1 MHKYIEQCKGK
12 DLTKV
17 TKSFIPHSST
27 TVFHST
33 KYDGNYI
40 QVHVDN
46 VKKEVSFFTS
56 GGKEF
61 YVHNYAMDFLHLV
74 NLLGLDNLILE
85 TEWIGNTPGLLGDRE
100 KSQGII
106 TTWRTEFNKRL
117 ISRPLKEGKFVVFDV
132 ITSGAFMSATDNSNN
147 RLNILKEL
155 KRLNSMLSCIIVLEH
170 TQMTYAEARHCTKQL
185 VKQGYE
191 GGYIKLPTH
200 KHHTG
205 KRVNDAIKDKPRP
218 TFDLLC
224 IGTVGGNGKYAG
236 EVGSL
241 ILKDSKGRTVAAG
254 SGLNDMDRVKNP
266 KYFVGKV
273 FEIEAE
279 RVNNST
285 YIQPVIKCERADKS
299 EKDID

>member
-12 DLTKV
+12 DLTKLP
-17 TKSFIPHSST
+17 KSFIPNSST
-27 TVFHST
+27 MVFHST

-40 QVHVDN
+40 QVHIN
-46 VKKEVSFFTS
+46 VADKEVSFFTS

-61 YVHNYAMDFLHLV
+61 YVHSYAVDFLHLAEACGYT
-74 NLLGLDNLILE
+74 NEFILE

-106 TTWRTEFNKRL
+106 TTWRTEFSKRQV
-117 ISRPLKEGKFVVFDV
+117 SRPLKGGKFIVFD
-132 ITSGAFMSATDNSNN
+132 IISKQPFFN
-147 RLNILKEL
+147 RLKLLQEL
-155 KRLNSMLSCIIVLEH
+155 LNANKFDNCIIVVEH
-170 TQMTYAEARHCTKQL
+170 NEMTYAEARHCTKQL

-191 GGYIKLPTH
+191 GGYIKFPMHTQE
-200 KHHTG
+200 TG
-205 KRVNDAIKDKPRP
+205 KRVNNAIKDKPRP

-224 IGTVGGNGKYAG
+224 IGTTEGNGKYAG
-236 EVGSL
+236 EIGSL
-241 ILKDSKGRTVAAG
+241 ILKDSKGRTVSAG
-254 SGLNDMDRVKNP
+254 SGLNDSDRIKNP
-266 KYFVGKV
+266 SYFIGKV

-279 RVNNST
+279 RVNNTT

>member
-132 ITSGAFMSATDNSNN
+132 ITSGAFMSDNSNN
-147 RLNILKEL
+147 RLNILNEL

-170 TQMTYAEARHCTKQL
+170 TQMTYAEARH
-185 VKQGYE
+185 
-191 GGYIKLPTH
+191 
-200 KHHTG
+200 
-205 KRVNDAIKDKPRP
+205 
-218 TFDLLC
+218 
-224 IGTVGGNGKYAG
+224 
-236 EVGSL
+236 
-241 ILKDSKGRTVAAG
+241 
-254 SGLNDMDRVKNP
+254 
-266 KYFVGKV
+266 
-273 FEIEAE
+273 
-279 RVNNST
+279 
-285 YIQPVIKCERADKS
+285 
-299 EKDID
+299 